1 MNFFH
6 YEPGDAVIDWI
17 HFILP
22 GMGFIEEN
30 DIIAATAEIE
40 EENIRLMLRVND
52 EAEDRR
58 DFQYI
63 EGMYQEDLELYAA
76 ISETRNKSLE
86 EQSKVKIL
94 VSQLT
99 EETKTTGGE
108 VFGTPEE
115 DYTLGMVLDLIERV
129 GELHQRYIEIKKY
142 IFYKSLCSYQN

>member
-6 YEPGDAVIDWI
+6 YAPGDAVIDWI

-58 DFQYI
+58 NFQYRRTLNY
-63 EGMYQEDLELYAA
+63 MQLYQRP
-76 ISETRNKSLE
+76 ETKALKN
-86 EQSKVKIL
+86 KVK
-94 VSQLT
+94 S
-99 EETKTTGGE
+99 
-108 VFGTPEE
+108 
-115 DYTLGMVLDLIERV
+115 
-129 GELHQRYIEIKKY
+129 KY
-142 IFYKSLCSYQN
+142 